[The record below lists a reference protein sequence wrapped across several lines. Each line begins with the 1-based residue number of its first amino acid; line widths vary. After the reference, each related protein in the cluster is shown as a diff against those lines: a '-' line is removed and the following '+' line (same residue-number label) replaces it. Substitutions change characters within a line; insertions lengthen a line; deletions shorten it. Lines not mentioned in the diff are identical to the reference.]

1 MSALA
6 EAAGRTGGWADLPFW
21 REDLPR
27 IAEALA
33 SDGRPCAPPPALA
46 FRALELTQP
55 EDVRA
60 VILGQDP
67 YPTPGH
73 AHGLAFSVPAGTRPL
88 PPSLRNIL
96 AELAEDRGART
107 AGDLSDWAA
116 QGVLLWNAAPTVPE
130 GAIDGHRAL
139 GWDRLTAQVLQR
151 AAARPTAFVLWGRRA
166 QAAAR
171 GIGAPHLR
179 IETAHP
185 SPLSARR
192 GFFGSRPFG
201 RVDAW
206 LASRGEAPIDWTGAS
221 GGAATGAR
229 GGTR

>member
-1 MSALA
+1 MSGLA
-6 EAAGRTGGWADLPFW
+6 EAAARIGAWSDLPFF

-27 IAEALA
+27 VAAALEA
-33 SDGRPCAPPPALA
+33 DGRPCAPRPEAA
-46 FRALELTQP
+46 FRALELTRP
-55 EDVRA
+55 GAVRC

-73 AHGLAFSVPAGTRPL
+73 AHGLAFSVPEGTAPL

-96 AELAEDRGART
+96 AELAEDQGPRA
-107 AGDLSDWAA
+107 APDLSDWAR

-139 GWDRLTAQVLQR
+139 GWGRLTTQILARV
-151 AAARPTAFVLWGRRA
+151 AARPTAFVLWGKRA
-166 QAAAR
+166 QMAAKD
-171 GIGAPHLR
+171 IDGASHLK

-192 GFFGSRPFG
+192 GFLGSRPFG
-201 RVDAW
+201 RVNAW
-206 LASRGEAPIDWTGAS
+206 LESRGDAPIDWVS
-221 GGAATGAR
+221 GGTE
-229 GGTR
+229 GTR

>member
-6 EAAGRTGGWADLPFW
+6 EAAARTGGWADLPFFAD
-21 REDLPR
+21 DLPR
-27 IAEALA
+27 VADALEA
-33 SDGRPCAPPPALA
+33 DGRPCAPRPEHA

-55 EDVRA
+55 EAVRC

-73 AHGLAFSVPAGTRPL
+73 AHGLAFSVPEGTRPL

-96 AELAEDRGART
+96 AELREDQGERA
-107 AGDLSDWAA
+107 ACDLADWAA

-139 GWDRLTAQVLQR
+139 GWDRLTAQVLAR
-151 AAARPTAFVLWGRRA
+151 AAERPTAFVLWGKRA
-166 QAAAR
+166 QVAAK
-171 GIGAPHLR
+171 GIDGAQHLKV
-179 IETAHP
+179 ETAHP

-192 GFFGSRPFG
+192 GFLGSRPFG
-201 RVDAW
+201 RVNAW
-206 LASRGEAPIDWTGAS
+206 LASRGEAPIDWVS
-221 GGAATGAR
+221 GGTEGAR
-229 GGTR
+229 

>member
-6 EAAGRTGGWADLPFW
+6 AAAARTGGWADLPFFA
-21 REDLPR
+21 REL
-27 IAEALA
+27 AAVEAALA
-33 SDGRPCAPPPALA
+33 ADGRPCAPPPDLA
-46 FRALELTQP
+46 FRALELTRP
-55 EDVRA
+55 EDVRV

-73 AHGLAFSVPAGTRPL
+73 AHGLAFSVPEGTRPL
-88 PPSLRNIL
+88 PPSLRNVL
-96 AELAEDRGART
+96 AELAEDRGPRA
-107 AGDLSDWAA
+107 ACDLSDWAA

-139 GWDRLTAQVLQR
+139 GWARLTAQVLER
-151 AAARPTAFVLWGRRA
+151 TAERPTAYVLWGRRA
-166 QAAAR
+166 QMAAKEIDPAR
-171 GIGAPHLR
+171 HLKV
-179 IETAHP
+179 ETAHP

-206 LASRGEAPIDWTGAS
+206 LASRGEAPIDWTGP
-221 GGAATGAR
+221 R
-229 GGTR
+229 GGPP